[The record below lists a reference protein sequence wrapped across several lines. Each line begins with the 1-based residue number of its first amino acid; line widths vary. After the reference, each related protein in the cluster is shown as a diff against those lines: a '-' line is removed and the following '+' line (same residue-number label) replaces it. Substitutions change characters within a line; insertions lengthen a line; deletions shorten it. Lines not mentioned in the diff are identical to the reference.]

1 MVGEGLRRIW
11 GMTYLASR
19 WIIRQPLWLIQG
31 FALTIGFFA
40 LLYAW
45 GGRAG
50 VSNCVVGAVIAGMWG
65 VGINLVGQDIG
76 WYRLM
81 KLYDMFVATELTPM
95 HFILGFLL
103 SSMIFEVTALTTYL
117 PIALAFGAVRQLI
130 TALAVGV
137 VELMIA
143 TFLGLVVAMRVSAAT
158 NVSSVT
164 NTLSS
169 VLQVLPPV
177 YYPAYLL
184 PGAVK
189 YAVMV
194 VPTAAAAELVRQLSG
209 LGASVPMIVP
219 LTSLCAWVVGTLL
232 AANKV
237 VRWGMA

>member
-1 MVGEGLRRIW
+1 MVREGLRRIW

-31 FALTIGFFA
+31 FAITIGFFV

-50 VSNCVVGAVIAGMWG
+50 VNNFVIGAVVAGMWG

-81 KLYDMFVATELTPM
+81 KLYDMFVATELTPT
-95 HFILGFLL
+95 HFILGVFL
-103 SSMIFEVTALTTYL
+103 SSMVFEATTLAAYL

-130 TALAVGV
+130 TALAVGL
-137 VELMIA
+137 VELTLA

-169 VLQVLPPV
+169 MLQVLPPV

-189 YAVMV
+189 YAVMA
-194 VPTAAAAELVRQLSG
+194 VPTAAAAELARQLSG

-219 LTSLCAWVVGTLL
+219 LASLCTWVIGAFL

>member
-1 MVGEGLRRIW
+1 MRKSFRMVW

-19 WIIRQPLWLIQG
+19 WIVRQPIWLVQSVAI
-31 FALTIGFFA
+31 TVGFFV
-40 LLYAW
+40 LLYVW

-50 VSNCVVGAVIAGMWG
+50 VSNFVVGAVIAGMWG

-81 KLYDMFVATELTPM
+81 KLYDMFVVTEMRPV
-95 HFILGFLL
+95 HFILGVFL
-103 SSMIFEVTALTTYL
+103 SSMIFEASTLAAYL
-117 PIALAFGAVRQLI
+117 PIALAFGAVRELVA
-130 TALAVGV
+130 ALLVGV
-137 VELMIA
+137 AELTLA

-169 VLQVLPPV
+169 ILQVLPPV
-177 YYPAYLL
+177 FYPAYLL
-184 PGAVK
+184 PGVIK

-194 VPTAAAAELVRQLSG
+194 VPTAAAAELARQLSG
-209 LGASVPMIVP
+209 VGASVPLLVP
-219 LTSLCAWVVGTLL
+219 LLSLCAWVITAFL

-237 VRWGMA
+237 VKWGMM

>member
-1 MVGEGLRRIW
+1 MVREGLRRIW

-19 WIIRQPLWLIQG
+19 WIIRQPLWLVQG
-31 FALTIGFFA
+31 FAITIGFFV

-50 VSNCVVGAVIAGMWG
+50 ANNFVIGAVIAGMWG

-81 KLYDMFVATELTPM
+81 KLYDMFVATELTPT
-95 HFILGFLL
+95 HFILGVFL
-103 SSMIFEVTALTTYL
+103 SSMIFEATTLAAYL

-130 TALAVGV
+130 TALAVGL
-137 VELMIA
+137 VELTLA

-169 VLQVLPPV
+169 MLQVLPPV

-189 YAVMV
+189 YAVMA
-194 VPTAAAAELVRQLSG
+194 VPTAAAAELARQLSG

-219 LTSLCAWVVGTLL
+219 LASLCTWVIGAFL

>member
-1 MVGEGLRRIW
+1 MVREGLRRIW

-31 FALTIGFFA
+31 FAITIGFFV

-50 VSNCVVGAVIAGMWG
+50 VNNFVIGAVIAGMWG

-81 KLYDMFVATELTPM
+81 KLYDMFVATELTPT
-95 HFILGFLL
+95 HFILGVFL
-103 SSMIFEVTALTTYL
+103 SSMVFEATTLAAYL

-130 TALAVGV
+130 TALAVGL
-137 VELMIA
+137 VELTLA

-169 VLQVLPPV
+169 MLQVLPPV

-189 YAVMV
+189 YAVMA
-194 VPTAAAAELVRQLSG
+194 VPTAAAAELARQLSG

-219 LTSLCAWVVGTLL
+219 LASLCTWVIGAFL